1 MSPQA
6 AQDDYEVAV
15 LGGGPAGSSAAAVLA
30 AAGRRVVLLER
41 DRFPRFHIGE
51 SLLSTV
57 NDRFVRLGIADE
69 VRAAG
74 FPEKWGATFLTGDG
88 SVERYAD
95 FAICPEIERPQTF
108 QVERQRLDQ
117 ILLDNARRK
126 GADVR
131 EGHRALDVELDASG
145 ATVVYHD
152 AERNERRLR
161 AAAVVDASGRAGVLQ
176 RKLSL
181 RQDDPGLQNIAVFS
195 HYHNVPR
202 APGRRSGDIRIVSR
216 PDLGWFW
223 MIPISA
229 ELMSVG
235 VVLPKRAFD
244 TVRHLEH
251 EEILR
256 RAVAETPA
264 VARLMEKA
272 ERAWPVRVEK
282 DFSYGARAYAGD
294 RFLLAGD
301 AGSFLDP
308 VFSTGVS
315 IALESGIEAAEEL
328 LRAFATGDFS
338 ARAFAAFDRR
348 QRRRYRVYRR
358 FVTGFYSRAFR
369 DLFFQP
375 DTSQRFFRAVV
386 TYLAGNW
393 EPGLW
398 TRLLVETF
406 FVLVRLQAHFEL
418 APRLETG
425 AAPEAT

>member
-1 MSPQA
+1 MSEMDQC
-6 AQDDYEVAV
+6 EVAV
-15 LGGGPAGSSAAAVLA
+15 LGGGPAGASAAAILA
-30 AAGRRVVLLER
+30 EQGRRVVLLER

-57 NDRFVRLGIADE
+57 NDRFARVGIADE

-88 SVERYAD
+88 KVSRFAD
-95 FAICPEIERPQTF
+95 FAECPEIDRPQTF

-117 ILLDNARRK
+117 ILLDNARRR

-131 EGHRALDVELDASG
+131 EGHRAVDVEFDRDG
-145 ATVVYHD
+145 ATVLYQD
-152 AERNERRLR
+152 AERAERRLR
-161 AAAVVDASGRAGVLQ
+161 AQAVVDASGRAGVLQ
-176 RKLSL
+176 RKLNL
-181 RQDDPGLQNIAVFS
+181 RREDPGLQNIAVYS
-195 HYHNVPR
+195 HYRGVPR
-202 APGRRSGDIRIVSR
+202 EEGRRSGDIRIVSR

-235 VVLPKRAFD
+235 VVLPRRVFE
-244 TVRHLEH
+244 TVREREH
-251 EEILR
+251 EEIL
-256 RAVAETPA
+256 AGAIAETPA
-264 VARLMEKA
+264 VAALMRDA

-282 DFSYGARAYAGD
+282 DFSYGAVAYSGD

-315 IALESGIEAAEEL
+315 IALESGIEAAEAL
-328 LRAFATGDFS
+328 GRAFATGDFS

-348 QRRRYRVYRR
+348 QRRRYEVYRR
-358 FVTGFYSRAFR
+358 FVLGFYSRNFR

-375 DTSQRFFRAVV
+375 QASPALFRAVV

-393 EPGLW
+393 EPRW
-398 TRLLVETF
+398 RTRLLVEAF
-406 FVLVRLQAHFEL
+406 FLLVRLQARFEL

-425 AAPEAT
+425 GTAMEAT